1 MTIPGNLPLRPIG
14 ARPPGRRRFA
24 TYLRYNWPMVFVHLT
39 LLGFGLLNLYP
50 FFWMLGTSLKAD
62 AESSNDRMTPVPH
75 VKYKLPEG
83 ADVERVMPEALQP
96 GLAGAEGKRR
106 VDLLN
111 LLQKKLEVL
120 HALQRAAWDDEVRYT
135 VAVQNVAR
143 DPAYEVPEVIRR
155 FGVRGLLVHDP
166 AEAAFWLSDA
176 ACRRQWPA
184 DLSEKERAILG
195 ALWQAQTITPKAV
208 SVLVQSRS
216 LGEAGALLGDMA
228 HGAGA
233 PLVEVVPPS
242 GENGPAYRLAEGA
255 RGRIYRGLYPRQVLA
270 LWFMH
275 QENIRRSESRN
286 TYATDRW
293 SAADYQRKF
302 GLAGRDQAERELGE
316 MVRAGHLADG
326 TVQAINYWVVLR
338 EENFLL
344 YFLTSVLITAVV
356 VFASVMLSSML
367 GYALARMSFP
377 GKFLTLGVLIAASI
391 LPSEAR
397 IIPVFK
403 MLMSVGA
410 LENLWGMVV
419 WMASGG
425 VGYTLVMAGFF
436 LTLPKEIDEAAE
448 VDGAGVLRKFFDIAL
463 PMARPVVMTVMLFA
477 FLGSWNNFLVP
488 LLCTI
493 ARPSMQPL
501 AVAVYNFQQGHAGK
515 WHEINAA
522 ASIMVIPVIVLFL
535 FVQKHIV
542 KAIAVGALKG

>member
-1 MTIPGNLPLRPIG
+1 ML
-14 ARPPGRRRFA
+14 
-24 TYLRYNWPMVFVHLT
+24 FVHAA

-50 FFWMLGTSLKAD
+50 FFWMLGTSIKAD
-62 AESSNDRMTPVPH
+62 AESSNDRMTPFPH
-75 VKYKLPEG
+75 LKYKLAEG
-83 ADVERVMPEALQP
+83 LDVERAMPEALQP

-120 HALQRAAWDDEVRYT
+120 HALQRAAWDDEVRHT
-135 VAVQNVAR
+135 VGPPDADAVL
-143 DPAYEVPEVIRR
+143 RR
-155 FGVRGLLVHDP
+155 LVQAGLLTQD
-166 AEAAFWLSDA
+166 AARRAHWLSDA
-176 ACRRQWPA
+176 AYRRRWPA
-184 DLSEKERAILG
+184 DLAPADRAALE
-195 ALWQAQTITPKAV
+195 ALWDAQTITPKAV
-208 SVLVQSRS
+208 SVLVQLRS

-233 PLVEVVPPS
+233 PLVEATPAP
-242 GENGPAYRLAEGA
+242 EEDGPAYRLADGA
-255 RGRIYRGLYPRQVLA
+255 RGRIYRDLYPRQVLT

-275 QENIRRSESRN
+275 QENVRRSESRN

-293 SAADYQRKF
+293 SASDYQNKF
-302 GLAGRDQAERELGE
+302 GLADGSQARRELAAMLREGY
-316 MVRAGHLADG
+316 LADA

-344 YFLTSVLITAVV
+344 YFMTSLVITVVV
-356 VFASVMLSSML
+356 VFASVMVSSML

-403 MLMSVGA
+403 MLLATGA
-410 LENLWGMVV
+410 LEGLWGMVV

-448 VDGAGVLRKFFDIAL
+448 VDGAGVLRKFFDISL

-522 ASIMVIPVIVLFL
+522 AAVMVVPVIVLFL